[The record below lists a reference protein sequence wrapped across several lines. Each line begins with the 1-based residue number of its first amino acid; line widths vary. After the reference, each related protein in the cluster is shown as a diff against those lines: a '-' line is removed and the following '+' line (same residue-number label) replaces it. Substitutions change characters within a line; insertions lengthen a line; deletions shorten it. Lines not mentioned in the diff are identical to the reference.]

1 MFFDG
6 SMLIQL
12 SRCIMSHNVNKISWT
27 GYVSLIFVAVSTG
40 EKALWGKKLVIL
52 SKGTS
57 IAMDIE
63 FI

>member
-1 MFFDG
+1 
-6 SMLIQL
+6 MLIQL

-27 GYVSLIFVAVSTG
+27 GYVSLIFVAVSTEG
-40 EKALWGKKLVIL
+40 KALWSKKLVIL

-57 IAMDIE
+57 IAMGIE

>member
-1 MFFDG
+1 
-6 SMLIQL
+6 MLIQL

-40 EKALWGKKLVIL
+40 GKALWSKKLVIL

-57 IAMDIE
+57 IAMGIE